1 MNTSAKF
8 PATEIAKALT
18 GIQGLD
24 QITRGGLP
32 RGKATLVTGGPGCG
46 KTVFGLQTVA
56 NGPLLYNEPGIF
68 VAFEENSRQIIAN
81 AAGFGWNLGEVEDLF
96 FLDAML
102 HPDTIA
108 IGEFDF
114 SGMLELLG
122 AKARAMKAKRI
133 VLDSLDVLLHL
144 LPGAT
149 EKRREMNRLHSWL
162 VENELSATI
171 TAKLDCQGRTLFSF
185 KRRACKDQRSGAF
198 ECRSGA
204 VCLRRLSCSEGAAPC
219 HVGLCRSS

>member
-1 MNTSAKF
+1 
-8 PATEIAKALT
+8 
-18 GIQGLD
+18 
-24 QITRGGLP
+24 LP

-56 NGPLLYNEPGIF
+56 NGALLYNEPGIF

-108 IGEFDF
+108 IGEFGF

-171 TAKLDCQGRTLFSF
+171 TAKLDCQGADPLFF
-185 KRRACKDQRSGAF
+185 EKTGLQRPKIWRVRMQIWSSLPTPPLMI
-198 ECRSGA
+198 CRSRS
-204 VCLRRLSCSEGAAPC
+204 VPCRVVPKFLSENI
-219 HVGLCRSS
+219 REN